1 MKSGTSINRY
11 VIEKVISDSGGT
23 AIVYLAHLADDEKI
37 KLALKIART
46 DSEIKAHE
54 DFLLEKEGEL
64 LQRWDWR
71 HPGIVRLFP
80 SPYNAGKPQYVLR
93 AVALPSSP
101 YFLVMEYLKGE
112 SLSQKLKAIQS
123 YPLGWKIELFYQII
137 MTVAFIHYKGYA
149 HRDLKPD
156 NIVFRE
162 PISPNHLPQPVLVDF
177 ALTANM
183 DSNENFDVI
192 ENSLTIHYS
201 PPERIAKSMGMIMKC
216 DFQAE
221 DVWSLGMIFH
231 EILTGK
237 FMIKGDAEK
246 VKTTIIRE
254 RLEPNLPDSADY
266 HMLAAF
272 IREMLNPDLDKRPS
286 VELVIKALE
295 SKFLPPRISTQ

>member
-1 MKSGTSINRY
+1 MKSGTVINRY

-23 AIVYLAHLADDEKI
+23 AVVYLAHLVSNEKF

-46 DSEIKAHE
+46 DSDNKAHE

-64 LQRWDWR
+64 LQRWNWR
-71 HPGIVRLFP
+71 HPGIVRVFP
-80 SPYNAGKPQYVLR
+80 SPYNAGKPQYVMR
-93 AVALPSSP
+93 AVSLPSAP

-112 SLSQKLKAIQS
+112 SLGQKLKTIQP
-123 YPLGWKIELFYQII
+123 YPLEWKIELFYQIL
-137 MTVAFIHYKGYA
+137 MTVAFIHEKGYA

-162 PISPNHLPQPVLVDF
+162 PISSTHLPQPVLVDF
-177 ALTANM
+177 ALTAKT
-183 DSNENFDVI
+183 DDHENYDVI

-201 PPERIAKSMGMIMKC
+201 PPERIAKSMGMAMKC
-216 DFQAE
+216 DFQSE

-237 FMIKGDAEK
+237 FMVKGDAEK

-254 RLEPNLPDSADY
+254 RLEPNLPNTTDY
-266 HMLAAF
+266 HTLAAY
-272 IREMLNPDLDKRPS
+272 IREMLNPDLEKRPP
-286 VELVIKALE
+286 VELVLKALE
-295 SKFLPPRISTQ
+295 SKFLPPRIPSP